1 MSPPPKEQPPWTPTQ
16 NATPNSRAR
25 SRKLQLKAYN
35 TAIERLD
42 LPRDIEPEPCLPK
55 APSPPK

>member
-25 SRKLQLKAYN
+25 WRKLQLKAYN
-35 TAIERLD
+35 MAIERLD
-42 LPRDIEPEPCLPK
+42 LPRVIEPEPC
-55 APSPPK
+55 